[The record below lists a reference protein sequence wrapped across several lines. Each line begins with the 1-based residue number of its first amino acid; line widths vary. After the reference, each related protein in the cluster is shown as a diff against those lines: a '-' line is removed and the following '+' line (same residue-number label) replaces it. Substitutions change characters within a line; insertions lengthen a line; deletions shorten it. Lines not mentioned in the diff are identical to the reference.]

1 MVVLFIF
8 WFFVFFLFF
17 FLMIRRPPRST
28 LFPYTTLFRSVKNRW
43 VRVIEKLLWTQ
54 ALKNRESR
62 LTELSSMG
70 VGNKPCLDLK
80 ESADNIN
87 DRSIPTLGKI
97 SSQGEWMKV
106 GQHGWKNCWQVV
118 VLLKT
123 SNFRWGRDFDYGT
136 TKQEWAAEEEA
147 PFSDITGCQ

>member
-1 MVVLFIF
+1 MQAK
-8 WFFVFFLFF
+8 
-17 FLMIRRPPRST
+17 
-28 LFPYTTLFRSVKNRW
+28 TTSVKNRW

-87 DRSIPTLGKI
+87 DRFIPTLGKI
-97 SSQGEWMKV
+97 SSQGE
-106 GQHGWKNCWQVV
+106 
-118 VLLKT
+118 
-123 SNFRWGRDFDYGT
+123 
-136 TKQEWAAEEEA
+136 
-147 PFSDITGCQ
+147 